1 MSTLLEIDGA
11 PTTKEAPSDKK
22 RANDL
27 DGRAWVRNSI
37 SVWRDI
43 KRNEEERR
51 LKHPAMFP
59 VALVERLIEC
69 FTKSDNRVV
78 LDPFCGSGSTL
89 IAARNSGGH
98 GIGFELSEEYCE
110 LTRQR
115 LGQGD
120 MFAGDREPELVKS
133 DARKLSEQIS
143 SESVDLCVTS
153 PPYWNILSQKR
164 TADYKNVR
172 DYGGYIDNLGDIDD
186 YSTFILELAKVWE
199 QLHIALKPGGYCVI
213 NVMDLRKGPK
223 FIPFHMDIVNSVV
236 EKGFIFDDIII
247 WDRSAEYN
255 NLRALGYPAVF
266 RINKVH
272 EFLLIFK
279 KPS

>member
-1 MSTLLEIDGA
+1 MSTLLETDS
-11 PTTKEAPSDKK
+11 KPSGKTDRPDRK

-27 DGRAWVRNSI
+27 DGKAWTRNSI

-69 FTKSDNRVV
+69 FTKSDSRVI

-89 IAARNSGGH
+89 IAARNLGGH
-98 GIGFELSEEYCE
+98 GIGFELSDEYCD

-120 MFAGDREPELVKS
+120 MFAGEMEPELFQS
-133 DARKLSEQIS
+133 DARKLSECVDEGSI
-143 SESVDLCVTS
+143 DLCVTS

-164 TADYKNVR
+164 TADYKETR
-172 DYGGYIDNLGDIDD
+172 DYGGYLDNLGDIDD
-186 YSTFILELAKVWE
+186 YSAFLQELAKVWE
-199 QLHIALKPGGYCVI
+199 QVYKVLKPGGYFVV
-213 NVMDLRKGPK
+213 NVMDLRKGPR
-223 FIPFHMDIVNSVV
+223 FIPFHMDTVSSVV
-236 EKGFIFDDIII
+236 EKDFLFDDLII

-266 RINKVH
+266 RVNKVH
-272 EFLLIFK
+272 EFLLIFQK
-279 KPS
+279 K